1 MQSMELNGTVFI
13 ARPASEVYRY
23 VMDVSND
30 KNWREGVDES
40 GFRSGGSFSPGSIGY
55 TRAGNVEVEWKI
67 LSSRPGESVDW
78 ELLSGP
84 YKGFGG
90 YRFQPIGNGT
100 QFTLVSD
107 VRPTGLYRLL
117 GPIFAMMGRR
127 QNQADVERL
136 REVLEEGDQYRL

>member
-1 MQSMELNGTVFI
+1 MDLNGTTFI

-30 KNWREGVDES
+30 KHWREGVDES
-40 GFRSGGSFSPGSIGY
+40 GFRSGDSFSPGSIGY
-55 TRAGNVEVEWKI
+55 TRAGEVEVQWKI
-67 LSSRPGESVDW
+67 LSHQPGESVDW

-84 YKGFGG
+84 IKGYGG

-107 VRPTGLYRLL
+107 VKPSGLYRLL
-117 GPIFAMMGRR
+117 GPLFRR
-127 QNQADVERL
+127 TGQRRNQSDVERL
-136 REVLEEGDQYRL
+136 RDILESGL